1 MKLPI
6 TFYQNED
13 VVSIARQLIG
23 KILYSSIDGQ
33 LCSGLISET
42 EAYAGITDK
51 ASHAYG
57 GRRSARTD
65 VMYAEGGL
73 SYVYLCYGMHHLFN
87 VVTGPRDVPTAVLVR
102 GLWPLTGIDCML
114 DRTKKTNIH
123 TKLTDGPGKLTKA
136 LGITLNCNR
145 LSLTGNQLWIESN
158 NNNFRQEDILVTKR
172 IGIAYAGEDADL
184 PYRFL
189 LSR

>member
-1 MKLPI
+1 MKLPL
-6 TFYQNED
+6 TFYQQKD

-23 KILYSSIDGQ
+23 KTLYSSINGH

-42 EAYAGITDK
+42 EAYAGLTDK

-57 GRRSARTD
+57 GRRSARTE

-87 VVTGPRDVPTAVLVR
+87 VVTGPKDVPHAVLIR
-102 GLWPLTGIDCML
+102 GIRPITGIDVML
-114 DRTKKTNIH
+114 ARTKKPNIH
-123 TKLTDGPGKLTKA
+123 ALLTDGPGKLTKA
-136 LGITLNCNR
+136 LGITLDCNN
-145 LSLTGNQLWIESN
+145 LSLTGNQVWIEAN
-158 NNNFRQEDILVTKR
+158 DLIIRQEDILIAAR
-172 IGIAYAGEDADL
+172 IGIAYAAEDARL

-189 LSR
+189 LPK